1 MRILILIAAVL
12 LVSSPAFS
20 HSTPSSL
27 PGTKPGSKML
37 QNIGRIIFMAVK
49 KAWISKFFG
58 PSTVLAD
65 QVLIDVA
72 KNVVL
77 SLANSSGGTVGT
89 YLSSSIFSI
98 MSFRAR

>member
-1 MRILILIAAVL
+1 MRTLTLIAAAL

-20 HSTPSSL
+20 LSMPL
-27 PGTKPGSKML
+27 PGTKSASEML
-37 QNIGRIIFMAVK
+37 QNIGSIIFMAVK

-77 SLANSSGGTVGT
+77 SLANLSGGTVGT